1 MKAVYH
7 RPTACIESNG
17 EKLKAFSL
25 RQSKIRMSLSTL
37 CVSLEVLARAIR
49 EEEEIKDI
57 KIGNEEIE
65 LSTFEDHIILYME
78 KLKHSKLINL
88 LNQFSKAAGYKI
100 NIQNSSHKNKSEIM
114 SFGTKMI
121 PAVNHYI

>member
-1 MKAVYH
+1 
-7 RPTACIESNG
+7 
-17 EKLKAFSL
+17 
-25 RQSKIRMSLSTL
+25 MSLSTL
-37 CVSLEVLARAIR
+37 CVLLEVLARAIR

-78 KLKHSKLINL
+78 ELKHSKLINL

-114 SFGTKMI
+114 PFGTKMI